1 MTTVTIAVANASGS
15 AGKTTSAVTLA
26 ALMAG
31 AGRSVVLVDAD
42 AQANASDWL
51 GLADHDGPTL
61 TELVLQQAS
70 LDDVLTDTTV
80 DNLRAIPAAR
90 SLDAVP
96 IHLNSV
102 VGRELRLR
110 KVLSGI
116 SADVVIIDCPGTINL
131 LTISALVAANALV
144 TVTQPTMKEA
154 KGLPEMLDTI
164 EGVQDAFNPALTF
177 AGIIPCIVPAATQGN
192 LYRDVMALL
201 EETYPGQITPTVRRS
216 SVVATAYGRGVPLPT
231 WAPRDQVTQ
240 DYRDVLTWLTERGV
254 L

>member
-1 MTTVTIAVANASGS
+1 MTATIAVANASGS

-26 ALMAG
+26 TLLAE

-61 TELVLQQAS
+61 TQLVLQEAC
-70 LDDVLTDTTV
+70 LDDVLTDTPI
-80 DNLRAIPAAR
+80 DNLRVIPADR
-90 SLDAVP
+90 GLDAVP
-96 IHLNSV
+96 IRLNSV

-110 KVLSGI
+110 KVLAGI
-116 SADVVIIDCPGTINL
+116 TADVVIIDCPGTISL
-131 LTISALVAANALV
+131 LTISALVAATALV

-154 KGLPEMLDTI
+154 KGIPEMLDTI
-164 EGVQDAFNPALTF
+164 EAVQDAFNPAVTF

-192 LYRDVMALL
+192 LYKDVMALL
-201 EETYPGQITPTVRRS
+201 EETYPGQISPTVRRS
-216 SVVATAYGRGVPLPT
+216 SVVATAYGRSVPLPT
-231 WAPRDQVTQ
+231 FAPRETVTQ
-240 DYRDVLTWLTERGV
+240 DYRDVLSWLSERGV